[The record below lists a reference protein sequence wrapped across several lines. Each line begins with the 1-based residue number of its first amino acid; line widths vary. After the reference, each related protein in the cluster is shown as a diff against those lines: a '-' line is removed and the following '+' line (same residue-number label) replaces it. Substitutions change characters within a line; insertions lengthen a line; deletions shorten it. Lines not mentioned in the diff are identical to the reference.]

1 MDELNKFKEKI
12 KKVVKK
18 NDSKIN
24 NIKAVS
30 IMLKLNS
37 NLSYQEQCVNIIN
50 LLKRK
55 SEEGNKKIKYL
66 LENLSGD
73 NLCNIL
79 VNVLYDMFNSDSLES
94 LKLDISNK
102 QYKTLIQNYNNN
114 SITSDDKKKLDKALN
129 IKFCKCIKHFYLNE
143 TFDNIINDTEIDKNK
158 KYAICTNSI
167 YKKRNIEVPSKVSY
181 SCREKFKEL
190 YTD

>member
-50 LLKRK
+50 LLKIK
-55 SEEGNKKIKYL
+55 S
-66 LENLSGD
+66 
-73 NLCNIL
+73 
-79 VNVLYDMFNSDSLES
+79 
-94 LKLDISNK
+94 
-102 QYKTLIQNYNNN
+102 
-114 SITSDDKKKLDKALN
+114 
-129 IKFCKCIKHFYLNE
+129 
-143 TFDNIINDTEIDKNK
+143 
-158 KYAICTNSI
+158 
-167 YKKRNIEVPSKVSY
+167 
-181 SCREKFKEL
+181 
-190 YTD
+190 